1 MAIDPDIRDQAYQ
14 FFVEEAPE
22 LLQILETGLLS
33 LRQERSTAKVH
44 DLMRAAHSIKG
55 GAASVGLEAIATLAH
70 RLEAIFRVLYN
81 DTLEIDADLESQ
93 LLQSFDCLRLPLMEQ
108 IKTGAFDSE
117 TALAIAD
124 PIFTQLEEHF
134 GETLT
139 RAADS
144 YLPSS
149 TDLGIDMISAIFEV
163 DIAQGLD
170 HLANVVDHPQAYEVA
185 GELRAQVEV
194 FEGFSEFLNL
204 PGFGAIAK
212 TVIQALNAYPDRA
225 LDIARLA
232 LTDFECSRQAI
243 LNGDRSHNVGPSDI
257 LAALAEVAS
266 VSSQEMQLPTE
277 LEETPEDIERVLSLL
292 QNTFGNTIGNANSN
306 TIGNTNSVA
315 ENIAESSQTGS
326 YSDVSEVIDNF
337 DTLHPHYFDELNSP
351 DILETLAESVQSIE
365 QELELLPQ
373 DHFSSTFQPESNPVD
388 PELARSQMGRL
399 VRFDQPADGTLQVS
413 QFTELVPAPDS
424 SSQDSIYGEQIEPVT
439 PRNLTVRVD
448 AERLERINNLVGELS
463 INRDGL
469 SLQSDQLQGTL
480 KELLERFSQ
489 FQKMVRHLGKLSDQM
504 LITPEQRPRHQPESE
519 QQEGSSNSTFTGS
532 NHAVSP
538 SFASSQFD
546 PLEMDNYGA
555 LQFQVQEILE
565 SMMQMEETIE
575 DITLFSKQP
584 HQMLI
589 QQRRML
595 TQLRDE
601 VMQARMLPLG
611 EVLNRFHR
619 VLRDLSATHHKPVR
633 LTLIGTDVLVEKAI
647 LEKLYDPLL
656 HLLRNAFDHG
666 VESRE
671 IRQQRNKS
679 EQGEIEIRAYHKGNQ
694 TIIEV
699 KDDGQGLNFEE
710 IQKRVLELGW
720 LTPEQLAAT
729 PLHRLGELI
738 FEPGFSTAR
747 QVNKLSGR
755 GVGLDVV
762 RSQLKSIKG
771 TVTVSSSSEKGATF
785 TLRLPSTLTIANLVI
800 CLVGTAVVAL
810 PTDSVEEILTP
821 NLGEIRQS
829 GTQRFLY
836 WQEKI
841 VPIHQLSNL
850 LDYGCP
856 LPDAPSKSL
865 VFVPSPKNWA
875 LPLLILRQ
883 EQQVFA
889 LEVDSLVTEQELIIK
904 PFSPTLTPPPYIYGC
919 TILADGSLVPVMDG
933 TALLSLSQKQSRTQ
947 NRTQSRTAIALP
959 SQPESPDAS
968 EDQAS
973 FFDQHAAAIKASQT
987 PTVLIVDDSAS
998 LRRTLAHALKRA
1010 GFRVLQAQDGSE
1022 AIDQLQQ
1029 SMPVELVIC
1038 DIEMPNMNGF
1048 EFLNYRRQDPQLSA
1062 IPIVMLTS
1070 RSNEKH
1076 RWLAMQLGAAAYFTK
1091 PYLEQE
1097 ILTALKNIIDSTVH
1111 S

>member
-70 RLEAIFRVLYN
+70 RLEAIFRVLYS

-93 LLQSFDCLRLPLMEQ
+93 LLQSYDCLRLPLMEQ

-124 PIFTQLEEHF
+124 PIFTQLEGHF

-170 HLANVVDHPQAYEVA
+170 HLANVVAHPQAYEVA

-194 FEGFSEFLNL
+194 FAGFSEFLNL

-212 TVIQALNAYPDRA
+212 TVLQALNTYPDRA

-243 LNGDRSHNVGPSDI
+243 LNGDRSHTVGPSDI
-257 LAALAEVAS
+257 LTALAEVAS
-266 VSSQEMQLPTE
+266 GVAASQEMPLPIE
-277 LEETPEDIERVLSLL
+277 LEETPEDIESVLSLL
-292 QNTFGNTIGNANSN
+292 QNTFGNAN
-306 TIGNTNSVA
+306 
-315 ENIAESSQTGS
+315 NIAESITESPQPS
-326 YSDVSEVIDNF
+326 FYSNVPEVVDNF
-337 DTLHPHYFDELNSP
+337 DTLHPHYFTELNAP
-351 DILETLAESVQSIE
+351 DPLETLAESVQPIE
-365 QELELLPQ
+365 QDFEPLPQ
-373 DHFSSTFQPESNPVD
+373 NSVSSTVQPESNPVD
-388 PELARSQMGRL
+388 SDPMRSQMSRL
-399 VRFDQPADGTLQVS
+399 VRFNHPTDGTLQVS
-413 QFTELVPAPDS
+413 QFTELVPAADS

-489 FQKMVRHLGKLSDQM
+489 FQKKVRYLGKLSDQM
-504 LITPEQRPRHQPESE
+504 LITPEQRPSHQPESE
-519 QQEGSSNSTFTGS
+519 HQEGPSNSTFMGTYQS
-532 NHAVSP
+532 ASP
-538 SFASSQFD
+538 SFASPEFD

-595 TQLRDE
+595 NQLRDE

-671 IRQQRNKS
+671 IRQQRNKP
-679 EQGEIEIRAYHKGNQ
+679 EQGEIEIRAYHKGSQ

-710 IQKRVLELGW
+710 IQRRVLELGW
-720 LTPEQLAAT
+720 LTPEQLAMT
-729 PLHRLGELI
+729 PLQRLGELI

-771 TVTVSSSSEKGATF
+771 TVTVSSSSEQGTIF

-810 PTDSVEEILTP
+810 PTDGVEEILTP
-821 NLGEIRQS
+821 NLGDIRQS
-829 GTQRFLY
+829 GMQRFLY
-836 WQEKI
+836 WQEQI

-850 LDYGCP
+850 LDYSCP
-856 LPDAPSKSL
+856 LPDAPSKAL

-883 EQQVFA
+883 KQQVFA

-904 PFSPTLTPPPYIYGC
+904 PFSPTLAPPPYIYGC

-933 TALLSLSQKQSRTQ
+933 TALLSLSQKQSRP
-947 NRTQSRTAIALP
+947 AIALP

-968 EDQAS
+968 EAQGS
-973 FFDQHAAAIKASQT
+973 FFGQHSTATIASQT

-998 LRRTLAHALKRA
+998 LRRTLAHALKRS
-1010 GFRVLQAQDGSE
+1010 GFQVLQAQDGSE

-1029 SMPVELVIC
+1029 GMSVKLVIC

-1048 EFLNYRRQDPQLSA
+1048 EFLNYRRQDPKLSN

-1097 ILTALKNIIDSTVH
+1097 ILTALKKIIDSTVN